1 MKLPPPKLFTS
12 LFQRRATL
20 CSFLLLSLLPN
31 NVLAQESAIEDYPIN
46 AEWQLVNTNSG
57 IKRYADE
64 YKSDV
69 PHHPRI
75 IGNKAYWLA
84 GNGYSG
90 GSNATNEVL
99 VMDLTTGELTVD
111 TTLIQNFLR
120 GNATVEHNGRILSV
134 GGSGNF
140 FNHKLNNV
148 FDYDPVTQA
157 YRQQNA
163 APLAREDAM
172 AEYYNGNVYVFGG
185 WGFDTFNKLIV
196 KINPEALAKLGESQA
211 FYSEA
216 EEQASWRKE
225 VQVYNIENQEWTV
238 VNDAPTDKP
247 FRAST
252 IIGEQV
258 FLSAEQDW
266 VTPSDIL
273 DIYTISENSW
283 STLTLP
289 EALVN
294 KKITAVGPLLVVYGQ
309 TDWAI
314 SPNSF
319 WKTYIYD
326 TQEQQWYHGVPLPNP
341 SDMQEIFDLA
351 VEGNSLYYFEYSK
364 DAWDENEKRVYRIE
378 FDVSTSSP
386 SDYQPFTE
394 QSITEFQNEN
404 GDRILVNETGNV
416 LNLVLEDHQDYDLI
430 WKGDGSDAQKAALKK
445 VTQSIYQQ
453 VQDSFDFVFL
463 VFNEEN
469 KAPHPAPYGYHTP
482 VQNSITGL
490 GMGEFDFSD
499 DYGSNGSLES
509 VVVLS
514 SSKDII
520 HGPSLHE
527 LGHRWGNY
535 LEGSMDAENQIG
547 WVSCM
552 HPDSIPYHWGLRD
565 VGGQLGGWYEQD
577 EAFGDNI
584 TTTYLINDA
593 REGLVGFNG
602 IGPGNNFIGYSD
614 LELYLMGLVES
625 SEVADIREPS
635 VPPVELEVNPLF
647 EIDSFNHIS
656 MDTIVRENGIRQPDV
671 NSSRKVHNT
680 LFVVVSKTPLTQDE
694 WHNYEHQ
701 VHNFTK
707 QGEDDYQR
715 LNNFWE
721 ATDGKAA
728 LLVPNIHE
736 NLVSNKS
743 RPASAAFDY
752 DGDGLADL
760 AVRRPSAGMQFIKW
774 TSDNSI
780 QRTFFGSLSTDVPI
794 SGDFDGDGKADIA
807 VYRPESGHWLIK
819 NSEDDSIFRITFGT
833 QSGDMPVPADY
844 DGDGIADIA
853 IRRPSSGT
861 WIIRPSSS
869 PKDFTSTF
877 FGSSATDIPVIGD
890 YDGDGIDDIA
900 IRRPETGQWF
910 VKQSSDNKIVRIF
923 FGSQPDDIPVQADYD
938 GDGIT
943 DFAVRRPSIGMWFI
957 RYSSTDQIV
966 RAYFGGNIDDI
977 PVPADYDGDGLAD
990 LAIRRPNYGQFIV
1003 AESGNGNR
1011 IMRVGFGGQ
1020 ASDIALAAPLSYRV
1034 NLTSNTTTVE
1044 NTVKSTVEEAFTIEN
1059 EGLLI
1064 FDILGQD
1071 EADEVFTSEEVEE
1084 VNE

>member
-1 MKLPPPKLFTS
+1 MKLPPPKYFTS
-12 LFQRRATL
+12 LVQRRATL
-20 CSFLLLSLLPN
+20 CSFLLLGLLPN

-69 PHHPRI
+69 PHQPRI

-111 TTLIQNFLR
+111 TTLGQNFLR

-140 FNHKLNNV
+140 FNHNLNNT

-185 WGFDTFNKLIV
+185 WGFDTFNKFIV

-211 FYSEA
+211 YYSEA
-216 EEQASWRKE
+216 EEQASWRQE
-225 VQVYNIENQEWTV
+225 VQVYNIDSQEWTV
-238 VNDAPTDKP
+238 VSNAPTDKP

-266 VTPSDIL
+266 VTPSDTL

-283 STLTLP
+283 NTLTLP

-294 KKITAVGPLLVVYGQ
+294 KKITAVGPLLIIYGQ

-314 SPNSF
+314 SPNSY

-326 TQEQQWYHGVPLPNP
+326 TRAQQWYRGVPLPNP
-341 SDMQEIFDLA
+341 DESQEIFDFA
-351 VEGNSLYYFEYSK
+351 VEGNTLYYFEYAK
-364 DAWDENEKRVYRIE
+364 NAWDETEKRVYQIQ
-378 FDVSTSSP
+378 FDVNTPSP
-386 SDYQPFTE
+386 SEYQPFTDQTIVE
-394 QSITEFQNEN
+394 YQNDN
-404 GDRILVNETGNV
+404 GDYIRVNETGNV
-416 LNLVLEDHQDYDLI
+416 VNLELQDPVDYDLV
-430 WKGDGSDAQKAALKK
+430 WRGGGSDAQRAALKRL
-445 VTQSIYQQ
+445 TQSVYAQL
-453 VQDSFDFVFL
+453 QDSFEFIFF
-463 VFNEEN
+463 VFNEESP
-469 KAPHPAPYGYHTP
+469 APYPAPYGYHTP
-482 VQNSITGL
+482 VQNSIDGL
-490 GMGEFDFSD
+490 GIGKFDFSS
-499 DYGSNGSLES
+499 DYGSNGNLES
-509 VVVLS
+509 VIVLG

-535 LEGSMDAENQIG
+535 LKGSLDAENQIG

-552 HPDSIPYHWGLRD
+552 NPDSIPFHWGLRD
-565 VGGQLGGWYEQD
+565 VGGQLGGWYEED
-577 EAFGDNI
+577 EAFGDDN

-593 REGLVGFNG
+593 VEGRVGFNG

-614 LELYLMGLVES
+614 LELYLMGLVEP

-656 MDTIVRENGIRQPDV
+656 MDTIIQENGARQPDV
-671 NSSRKVHNT
+671 SSSPKAFNT
-680 LFVVVSKTPLTQDE
+680 LFVVVSTTPLTQDE
-694 WHNYEHQ
+694 WHNYELQ
-701 VHNFTK
+701 VQNFTK
-707 QGEDDYQR
+707 QDEDDYQR

-728 LLVPNIHE
+728 LIAPNANEKLI
-736 NLVSNKS
+736 NSKKRAV
-743 RPASAAFDY
+743 AFDY
-752 DGDGLADL
+752 DGDGAADL
-760 AVRRPSAGMQFIKW
+760 AVRRPTTGMQFIKW
-774 TSDNSI
+774 STDNSI
-780 QRTFFGSLSTDVPI
+780 QRTFFGSLTTDIPI
-794 SGDFDGDGKADIA
+794 SGDFDGDGKTDIA
-807 VYRPESGHWLIK
+807 VYRSGSGHWLIK
-819 NSEDDSIFRITFGT
+819 NSSDGTIFRMTFGI
-833 QSGDMPVPADY
+833 QAGDLPLPADY
-844 DGDGIADIA
+844 DGDGITDIA

-869 PKDFTSTF
+869 PRAFESMF
-877 FGSSATDIPVIGD
+877 FGANSTDIPVTGD
-890 YDGDGIDDIA
+890 YDGDGIEDIA
-900 IRRPETGQWF
+900 VRRPETGQWF
-910 VKQSSDNKIVRIF
+910 VRQSSDNKIKRIF
-923 FGSQPDDIPVQADYD
+923 FGSQSDDIPVQADYD

-943 DFAVRRPSIGMWFI
+943 DFAIRRPSTGMWFI

-966 RAYFGGNIDDI
+966 RAFFGGNSDDI
-977 PVPADYDGDGLAD
+977 PVPADYDGDGRAD
-990 LAIRRPNYGQFIV
+990 LAVRRAVHGQFIV
-1003 AESGNGNR
+1003 AESGNDNR

-1034 NLTSNTTTVE
+1034 NLTSNTTALE
-1044 NTVKSTVEEAFTIEN
+1044 STVKSTVEEAITIEN